1 MNSKLNNTDATTKTI
16 VAKEYMQ
23 NDFTVFNAYMDGLV
37 NNQAAQIEH
46 NGFVRKT
53 HQLKLFI
60 LFLIALLILSGSAF
74 FWILSSKSTSLQFFM
89 ASDRNITSEVAVEKV
104 RAKAQSK
111 LDEKIAEDL
120 KSTAPN
126 LVTII
131 RDFTIFET
139 VKVNA
144 SELDNILSVTTG
156 SKFLTSD
163 NKLPSHQYCYANG
176 TKMLGNANIRIDVA
190 SFINGRPKPELIDDK
205 GLEELNIRRQT
216 FEKLIDYCR
225 FE

>member
-1 MNSKLNNTDATTKTI
+1 MNSKLNNTDAPTKNM
-16 VAKEYMQ
+16 VAKEYVQ

-37 NNQAAQIEH
+37 NNQTAQIEH
-46 NGFVRKT
+46 NFFVRKT

-74 FWILSSKSTSLQFFM
+74 FWALSSKSFSLQSVM
-89 ASDRNITSEVAVEKV
+89 VSDENIISEVAVKTI

-111 LDEKIAEDL
+111 LDEKIEEDL

-126 LVTII
+126 PATII

-139 VKVNA
+139 VEISA

-156 SKFLTSD
+156 SKFLKSD
-163 NKLPSHQYCYANG
+163 NKLPSHQYCYAYG
-176 TKMLGNANIRIDVA
+176 TKMLGNANVRIDVA
-190 SFINGRPKPELIDDK
+190 SLINGRPEPALIDDE
-205 GLEELNIRRQT
+205 GLKELNIRRQT
-216 FEKLIDYCR
+216 FEELIDYCR